1 MTQDDALSADEATRM
16 DQPDATTLFLLNV
29 LMALLLAVGV
39 FGYKVL
45 IAFGL
50 LGAML
55 GVPMI
60 VFMFLDAAGFL
71 EWLRF
76 RKQGKTL

>member
-1 MTQDDALSADEATRM
+1 
-16 DQPDATTLFLLNV
+16 
-29 LMALLLAVGV
+29 MALLLAVGV